1 MPNCTD
7 FVSPPPIHRGPFS
20 RSAMS
25 PITDTQWRGSALG
38 CPAEVPKQVRG
49 GCHHENLKDHQIW
62 NCRLDHRA
70 IPALSI
76 RSTQSVHAAD
86 LLVERTVGFSP
97 IAELAVTA
105 SGAAE
110 DTFKACVARIP
121 AFATAGQRMLAEQ
134 SCAGE
139 EEVRK
144 RCEQHR
150 NSEGRSRHIHKG
162 RHWVPGLT

>member
-1 MPNCTD
+1 MRMPNCGD
-7 FVSPPPIHRGPFS
+7 FVSALPIHRGPFS

-25 PITDTQWRGSALG
+25 PVTYAQWRGSALG
-38 CPAEVPKQVRG
+38 CPAE
-49 GCHHENLKDHQIW
+49 
-62 NCRLDHRA
+62 
-70 IPALSI
+70 IPNKYEEVVSRRILSITKSGDVALTIVLFAALSI
-76 RSTQSVHAAD
+76 RSTQPVQAAD
-86 LLVERTVGFSP
+86 LLVDKAVGFAP
-97 IAELAVTA
+97 IAERTVTA

-144 RCEQHR
+144 TMRAAQ
-150 NSEGRSRHIHKG
+150 KF
-162 RHWVPGLT
+162 

>member
-1 MPNCTD
+1 MPTCTD
-7 FVSPPPIHRGPFS
+7 FVSPLPILRGPCS

-25 PITDTQWRGSALG
+25 PITDAQWRGSALG
-38 CPAEVPKQVRG
+38 CPAE
-49 GCHHENLKDHQIW
+49 
-62 NCRLDHRA
+62 
-70 IPALSI
+70 IPNKYEEVVTMGISRITKSGVVASTIVLFAALSI
-76 RSTQSVHAAD
+76 RSAQSVQAAD
-86 LLVERTVGFSP
+86 LLVEKTVGFSP

-144 RCEQHR
+144 TMRAAQ
-150 NSEGRSRHIHKG
+150 KF
-162 RHWVPGLT
+162 